1 MGGPHTDDELDTL
14 LAGGRLGAAAKDRVE
29 EQLLAGAARPT
40 RRRRRQALAITVVV
54 VLVVIA
60 GVLLLWRVAAA
71 ADATTAAGG
80 RPDGFVDL
88 AEVAPSIDVD
98 MRYATARNFVGRP
111 IRGYRAGRCLLA
123 RPAAQAL
130 AEVARDLTPSGLGL
144 RVYDCYRPRR
154 AVADFVAWARDVTDT
169 ATRAVHYPDVP
180 KAELFKRGY
189 IAHRSGHSRGATVDL
204 TLIPLPAPPRG
215 DGGAAAAPTTAAGDC
230 RVLAGP
236 RAPDGSLDM
245 GTAFD
250 CFDERSNTD
259 DPRVTPAARRNR
271 DLLRSA
277 MQKRGF
283 ANYAREWWHFTL
295 ADEPFPDTAFDFE
308 VR

>member
-1 MGGPHTDDELDTL
+1 MGGPHSDDELDTL

-40 RRRRRQALAITVVV
+40 RRRRWQALAITVAV

-60 GVLLLWRVAAA
+60 GVLLIWRVAAA
-71 ADATTAAGG
+71 ADGTTTAAGLT
-80 RPDGFVDL
+80 DGFVDL

-111 IRGYRAGRCLLA
+111 VRGYRAGRCLLA
-123 RPAAQAL
+123 RPAALAL

-154 AVADFVAWARDVTDT
+154 AVADFVAWARDATDT

-189 IAHRSGHSRGATVDL
+189 IAHRSGHSRGGTVDL
-204 TLIPLPAPPRG
+204 TLISLPAPPRG
-215 DGGAAAAPTTAAGDC
+215 PAAAGDC
-230 RVLAGP
+230 RAVAGP
-236 RAPDGSLDM
+236 RAPDGSLNM

-259 DPRVTPAARRNR
+259 DARVAPAVRR
-271 DLLRSA
+271 
-277 MQKRGF
+277 
-283 ANYAREWWHFTL
+283 
-295 ADEPFPDTAFDFE
+295 
-308 VR
+308 